1 MGPMNMVIKA
11 MLGRMSKEDK
21 QQMMSNLTDK
31 FLAGM
36 TDEDKQKMMNDMM
49 GKFLASTTFGERQ
62 NMMAEIMPRM
72 MEGVSMTVIMPQIMA
87 AMMRGGQ
94 QQQQGNMMGMMPMM
108 MSMMGSRAKSGEGE
122 EPLPVMESS
131 EDFRPWESC
140 PCRKL
145 CERGFTA
152 STEEGSK

>member
-1 MGPMNMVIKA
+1 MGPMNRVVKA
-11 MLGRMSKEDK
+11 MLSRMSKEDK

-49 GKFLASTTFGERQ
+49 DKFLASTTFGERQ
-62 NMMAEIMPRM
+62 NMMAEMLPKM
-72 MEGVSMTVIMPQIMA
+72 MEGVSMTVIMPQIIA
-87 AMMRGGQ
+87 SMMRGGQ
-94 QQQQGNMMGMMPMM
+94 QPGNMMSMMPMM

-122 EPLPVMESS
+122 EPLPAMESS

-152 STEEGSK
+152 GTERSSK

>member
-1 MGPMNMVIKA
+1 MGPMNRVIEA
-11 MLGRMSKEDK
+11 MISRMSKEDK
-21 QQMMSNLTDK
+21 QQMMNNLTDK

-49 GKFLASTTFGERQ
+49 SKFLASTTFGERQ
-62 NMMAEIMPRM
+62 NMMAEMMPRM

-94 QQQQGNMMGMMPMM
+94 QQGNMMSMMPIIT
-108 MSMMGSRAKSGEGE
+108 SMMGSRAKSGEGE
-122 EPLPVMESS
+122 EPYMPVMESP

>member
-1 MGPMNMVIKA
+1 MGSMNRVIEA
-11 MLGRMSKEDK
+11 MISRMSKEDK
-21 QQMMSNLTDK
+21 QQLMNNLTDK

-36 TDEDKQKMMNDMM
+36 TDEDKQKTLNDMM
-49 GKFLASTTFGERQ
+49 DKFLSSTTFGERQ
-62 NMMAEIMPRM
+62 NMMAEMLPKM

-94 QQQQGNMMGMMPMM
+94 QPGNMMSMMPIMS
-108 MSMMGSRAKSGEGE
+108 SMMGSRAKSGEGE
-122 EPLPVMESS
+122 ELLMESS

-140 PCRKL
+140 PCKKL

-152 STEEGSK
+152 STE

>member
-1 MGPMNMVIKA
+1 
-11 MLGRMSKEDK
+11 
-21 QQMMSNLTDK
+21 
-31 FLAGM
+31 
-36 TDEDKQKMMNDMM
+36 
-49 GKFLASTTFGERQ
+49 
-62 NMMAEIMPRM
+62 MMAEMMPRM

-94 QQQQGNMMGMMPMM
+94 QPGNMMGMMPMVS
-108 MSMMGSRAKSGEGE
+108 SMMGSRAKSGEGE
-122 EPLPVMESS
+122 EPLPVMESP

-152 STEEGSK
+152 SIEGGSK